1 MVNVEW
7 IFSSVIMVFIA
18 RFVMLGSL
26 GKAVV
31 GVDERSGSLQWKL
44 RSQVLFKRQLLNKAL
59 KCIQQLGHWQPRKVL
74 WTLNAP
80 VPVPLPAL
88 WLAAFSPPS
97 WMSYPHPFWGGG
109 AQKECEIDNLL
120 LQLFS
125 LSLSPRVKWFLAFK
139 DSSLLFTYLKN
150 L

>member
-59 KCIQQLGHWQPRKVL
+59 KCIQQLGH
-74 WTLNAP
+74 
-80 VPVPLPAL
+80 
-88 WLAAFSPPS
+88 
-97 WMSYPHPFWGGG
+97 
-109 AQKECEIDNLL
+109 
-120 LQLFS
+120 
-125 LSLSPRVKWFLAFK
+125 
-139 DSSLLFTYLKN
+139 
-150 L
+150 